1 MCVLLLVGEL
11 QNLSRVNGI
20 TGKVIEALDLR
31 VSVSVSELFL
41 CDSPKAVAALYGVC
55 PAVRRCSAANVG
67 SVYPAVYG
75 TAASADCYKVVRVL
89 ALSGLVNLRDL
100 CRAGLAGRAA
110 GCVCAGIMSAARE
123 IHHVAYLEAAG
134 CRGRGLRLCRSRGC
148 CGPALGFLTLRG
160 S

>member
-1 MCVLLLVGEL
+1 M
-11 QNLSRVNGI
+11 
-20 TGKVIEALDLR
+20 
-31 VSVSVSELFL
+31 
-41 CDSPKAVAALYGVC
+41 
-55 PAVRRCSAANVG
+55 
-67 SVYPAVYG
+67 
-75 TAASADCYKVVRVL
+75 L

-148 CGPALGFLTLRG
+148 CAAAAHFSRNTVKIRADKSTDILAVYLHGSGSDFPSVHIALCYGKRAGSIHLRNNADMIAVA
-160 S
+160 SIVAHSVVVPIVYNSLS

>member
-89 ALSGLVNLRDL
+89 IFAGPGLQAGPLATFALV
-100 CRAGLAGRAA
+100 
-110 GCVCAGIMSAARE
+110 
-123 IHHVAYLEAAG
+123 
-134 CRGRGLRLCRSRGC
+134 
-148 CGPALGFLTLRG
+148 
-160 S
+160 